1 MDAVAVA
8 RPDVP
13 LLVDLD
19 AIWYARIGI
28 REYTPVC
35 KGLGSW
41 VDVVCV
47 AERALVRKQM
57 PVRIGWRATLSRAEL
72 GRCPESRLLLQCPS
86 YIFSMQLI
94 FKQQRQRGLMATLT
108 HKPSFHRQ

>member
-8 RPDVP
+8 GPNVP
-13 LLVDLD
+13 FFVDLD

-28 REYTPVC
+28 REYTSVS

-41 VDVVCV
+41 VDIVSV
-47 AERALVRKQM
+47 AEKTLVRKQM
-57 PVRIGWRATLSRAEL
+57 PVRIGWRGTSSRAEF
-72 GRCPESRLLLQCPS
+72 GCCPESRLLLQCPS
-86 YIFSMQLI
+86 YMLSMQLI
-94 FKQQRQRGLMATLT
+94 FKRQRQRRLMVALT